1 MAEAVDDGQYEEL
14 KRKLVGRIA
23 VAGVA
28 AIVLLAGL
36 AVFDRLVQSDV
47 TAPAAALREPAGR
60 APLPQLAAGGSR
72 PASGSAPAGDA
83 PAVGSPAAGDVP
95 TRAATAAAGDAL
107 SPPAAEPPVA
117 PLPAGSSPLQGSSSP
132 LPADRPP
139 AAARRVLAERQL
151 APAPPAVPEA
161 SALPQEPPPPVVAA
175 VPSEPVP
182 ESTGGGERPAR
193 RSTPPTRLTHGYL
206 LQVGV
211 FGNAQR
217 AGELHERLLRAG
229 VPARLETRVQ
239 VGPFVTRQEAEQ
251 ARERLKALGIESLLL
266 PARAP

>member
-1 MAEAVDDGQYEEL
+1 MAEAVDDGQYDEL

-36 AVFDRLVQSDV
+36 AVFDRMLQTDQYSP
-47 TAPAAALREPAGR
+47 PAAASGPAAR
-60 APLPQLAAGGSR
+60 APLPQSDPGD
-72 PASGSAPAGDA
+72 ASSASSAVAPVEAPAPGG
-83 PAVGSPAAGDVP
+83 PAVEDAAPPAVPAASNEGP
-95 TRAATAAAGDAL
+95 
-107 SPPAAEPPVA
+107 PPALAEPPVA
-117 PLPAGSSPLQGSSSP
+117 PLPGSSASLESGTAA

-139 AAARRVLAERQL
+139 AVTRRILAERQIES
-151 APAPPAVPEA
+151 APPAVPEV
-161 SALPQEPPPPVVAA
+161 SALPQEPPPPLVAA

-182 ESTGGGERPAR
+182 EATGGVERPAR
-193 RSTPPTRLTHGYL
+193 RMAAPTRLTHGYL

-211 FGNAQR
+211 FSNAQR
-217 AGELHERLLRAG
+217 AGELHERLRRAG

-239 VGPFVTRQEAEQ
+239 VGPFVTRQEADQ
-251 ARERLKALGIESLLL
+251 ARERLKTLGIESLLL